1 MSEAKINKIKNKA
14 NGNFFKIVIIV
25 ILMVIAGF
33 AGYFVFIKYKPAKV
47 TTIISVAKTIEEASF
62 SEDEFTV
69 NLADGSIMRTKIVL
83 NYDKVNTKLGLELDS
98 NNAVRDAII
107 SVIRSKKSTDLATTK
122 DTDNL
127 KGDIIKKVNGVL
139 ATGKIINVYYHDI
152 LIQ

>member
-1 MSEAKINKIKNKA
+1 MSESKIKKIKNKG
-14 NGNFFKIVIIV
+14 NGNFLKIVIIV

-47 TTIISVAKTIEEASF
+47 TTIVSVARTLETASF
-62 SEDEFTV
+62 AEDEFTV

-83 NYDKVNTKLGLELDS
+83 NYDKANTKLGLELQS
-98 NNAVRDAII
+98 NDAVRDAII
-107 SVIRSKKSTDLATTK
+107 SVIRSKKSTELTTTK

-127 KGDIIKKVNGVL
+127 KGEIIKKVNGVL
-139 ATGKIINVYYHDI
+139 VEGRVINAYYHDI